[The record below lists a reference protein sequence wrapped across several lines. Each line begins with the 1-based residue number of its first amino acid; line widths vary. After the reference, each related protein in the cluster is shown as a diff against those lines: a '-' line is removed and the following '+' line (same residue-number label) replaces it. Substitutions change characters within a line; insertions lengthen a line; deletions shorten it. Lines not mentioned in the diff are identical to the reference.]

1 MIEVKNLTK
10 WYGRTLAVDDISFHV
25 SAGSVVG
32 FLGPNGAGK
41 STTLR
46 ILTCFLPAT
55 SGTATVDGFDVFN
68 QSVEVRRRIG
78 YMPENVPL
86 YPEMRVREYL
96 TFRAALRGIPARQ
109 RAAKIDRAADRCWL
123 SHPEDVT
130 RRRLDQLSRGY
141 RQRVGL
147 ADCLLHD
154 PPVLVLDEPTIGLDP
169 AQVREMRNLIRA
181 LGADH
186 TVILSSHILAEVEQ
200 VCGELIIIS
209 GGRIVAEGTPAELRR
224 RVTGPSRVLV
234 EVKGG
239 GAEEMAA
246 VVGGVEGVVD
256 VDHRRAGN
264 WVRLSVRGS
273 EDADLRPAVAAAV
286 AAKGYQLRELRR
298 EIGSLED
305 FFVQITYEQSMRDAG
320 AAGASGAAAS

>member
-10 WYGRTLAVDDISFHV
+10 WYERTLAVDDVTFEV

-46 ILTCFLPAT
+46 ILTCFIPAT
-55 SGTATVDGFDVFN
+55 SGSATVAGFDVFR
-68 QSVEVRRRIG
+68 QSLEVRSRIG

-96 TFRAALRGIPARQ
+96 QFRASLRGIRGKGRSVA
-109 RAAKIDRAADRCWL
+109 IDRVVERCWL
-123 SHPEDVT
+123 SRPEDMT
-130 RRRLDQLSRGY
+130 GRRIDQLSRGY
-141 RQRVGL
+141 RQRLGL

-154 PPVLVLDEPTIGLDP
+154 PEVLVLDEPTIGLDP
-169 AQVREMRNLIRA
+169 AQVRDMRHLIGE
-181 LGADH
+181 LGKDH

-200 VCGELIIIS
+200 TCREIIIIS
-209 GGRIVAEGTPAELRR
+209 GGRIVAQGTPAELRR
-224 RVTGPSRVLV
+224 RVTGPSRLIL

-239 GAEEMAA
+239 EPEEMARA
-246 VVGGVEGVVD
+246 VAAVEGVAD
-256 VDHRRAGN
+256 VRHSRAGN
-264 WVRLSVRGS
+264 WTRLAVQQPG
-273 EDADLRPAVAAAV
+273 EADLRPQVAAAV

-305 FFVQITYEQSMRDAG
+305 FFVQITYEQSVRDAEAARPAGG
-320 AAGASGAAAS
+320 AL